1 MNPGGPSTP
10 LGQQH
15 GQQLGQMLT
24 EQSDPRFQRLDEMS
38 VAEIVA
44 TMNTADFDVPR
55 AVEAAL
61 PQIAAAIEA
70 AESRFCAGGRLIYV
84 GAGTSG
90 RLGVLDA
97 AECPPTFHTDPAR
110 VIGLIAGG
118 PIAVT
123 SAVEGVED
131 DSTQGARDVEAIS
144 PGRPDTV
151 VGLAASGR
159 TPYVIGALEAARR
172 CGALTISISANLDS
186 ELSRRADC
194 PIELRTGPEVLA
206 GSTRLK
212 AGSAQKQVLNMIST
226 ALMVRV
232 GRTYG
237 NLMVDMN
244 PSNSKLRAR
253 AAELVA
259 RIAEVRPEQA
269 TAALERSD
277 YEIKTAVVMLVR
289 GESAPK
295 ARDRL
300 AAAKGLLAVAIGR
313 RSSEH
318 PGLSG

>member
-1 MNPGGPSTP
+1 MNPGGSSTTP
-10 LGQQH
+10 ISR
-15 GQQLGQMLT
+15 QLGSMLT
-24 EQSDPRFQRLDEMS
+24 EQSDPRFRGLDEMS
-38 VAEIVA
+38 IAEIVA

-61 PQIAAAIEA
+61 PQIVAAIEA
-70 AESRFCAGGRLIYV
+70 AAPRFCAGGRLIYV

-97 AECPPTFHTDPAR
+97 AECPPTFHTDPHR

-118 PIAVT
+118 PEAIT

-131 DSTQGARDVEAIS
+131 DPGQGVRDVEEVS
-144 PGRPDTV
+144 PGVPDTV

-159 TPYVIGALEAARR
+159 TPYVIGALGAARR
-172 CGALTISISANLDS
+172 AGALTIGISANRDTEVS
-186 ELSRRADC
+186 SHADC
-194 PIELRTGPEVLA
+194 PIEVRTGPEVLA

-226 ALMVRV
+226 ALMVRA

-244 PSNSKLRAR
+244 PSNAKLRAR
-253 AAELVA
+253 ATELVA
-259 RIAEVRPEQA
+259 RIAEVPSEQA
-269 TAALERSD
+269 AAALDRCGF
-277 YEIKTAVVMLVR
+277 EIKTAAVMVVR
-289 GESAPK
+289 GESADQ

-300 AAAKGLLAVAIGR
+300 AAVDGLLGVAIGR
-313 RSSEH
+313 RSSDH
-318 PGLSG
+318 PGLAG